1 MARVREGCDCGCND
15 PVARNPKD
23 MLVFLARRFDH
34 AGVAESVAS
43 IYAYDI
49 KLILKEHFV
58 QNLLVNKY
66 CKLHLASLQ
75 VLNNF
80 HQKVYF

>member
-1 MARVREGCDCGCND
+1 MARIREGCDCGCND

-23 MLVFLARRFDH
+23 MLVFLARRFEH

-49 KLILKEHFV
+49 KLILKEHYGIDLDSEARI
-58 QNLLVNKY
+58 QTQDNRT
-66 CKLHLASLQ
+66 
-75 VLNNF
+75 NNP
-80 HQKVYF
+80 QQD